1 MLFSILV
8 PVYNTAPYLSQ
19 CLDSVLAQD
28 ETDYELILVDDG
40 STDESGELLGAY
52 KAAHP
57 QNTVVVH
64 QENRGLIAAR
74 RKGVSLAKG
83 ETCIFLDS
91 DDYLEPGCLSVLR
104 KTIEQTG
111 ADVVIY
117 NDYCRFEGSG
127 VTTLNEPVFKSGRTF
142 EGEEKRALYELLI
155 GSYKLNNICF
165 KAIARPL
172 LQADDTPYA
181 DYFDCSNGEDL
192 LQSLYP
198 LTHAKRVAYID
209 APLYNYRRIKGSMSY
224 NAPSIDNLGLPRAKI
239 TDMLCAYMTL
249 WGMDDA
255 FHTEKLAARRL
266 GDMLVVFWQRYR
278 SAGTQAERR
287 AIINFAWE
295 DVVGAECLAHR
306 DSRFLPLSKR
316 IQLNAV
322 LRRRRFSIWC
332 IGKLA
337 CVKVRLIRGE

>member
-40 STDESGELLGAY
+40 STDESGKMLDAY
-52 KAAHP
+52 QAAHP

-83 ETCIFLDS
+83 EICIFLDS
-91 DDYLEPGCLSVLR
+91 DDYLEPSCLSVLR

-127 VTTLNEPVFKSGRTF
+127 VTTLNEPVFESGRTF

-155 GSYKLNNICF
+155 GSYKLNNIWF

-172 LQADDTPYA
+172 LQADDTPYET
-181 DYFDCSNGEDL
+181 YFGCSNGEDL

-209 APLYNYRRIKGSMSY
+209 TPLYNYRRLRGSMSW
-224 NAPSIDNLGLPRAKI
+224 RAFTERETK
-239 TDMLCAYMTL
+239 TDPIIMRLRAYMTF
-249 WGMDDA
+249 WGMDDEA
-255 FHTEKLAARRL
+255 HIERFSARL
-266 GDMLVVFWQRYR
+266 LNELVVSFWQRYR
-278 SAGTQAERR
+278 SANTRVERR
-287 AIINFAWE
+287 AVMDFAWE
-295 DVVGAECLAHR
+295 NTVSAECRACR
-306 DSRFLPLSKR
+306 NSRFLPLSRR
-316 IQLNAV
+316 IQLDAILKKNKPFLWSVAQLARV
-322 LRRRRFSIWC
+322 
-332 IGKLA
+332 KLL
-337 CVKVRLIRGE
+337 CERGE